1 MRRLLNLGCGQTF
14 HEDWVNV
21 DFRPQP
27 PRVVGYDLSLGVP
40 FPDDLFDVVY
50 HSHIIEH
57 FPRATAAA
65 FLLECW
71 RVLRPGG
78 ILRLAAPDLEGAAR
92 AYLQALEAARLGEP
106 EADARHEWMTV
117 ELVDQLARHHS
128 GGEMLEFWR
137 RDPVPALDF
146 VLERM
151 GAQARESILALR
163 QAPKPAPRQ
172 DADISPQEVGRFRLS
187 GECHQWMYDSHSL
200 GRLLVAAGFEA
211 VRPVAA
217 SESDIPDF
225 GRYHL
230 DVEADGGVRKPDSF
244 FLEARK
250 PLADAQSDVP
260 RVVSFCMQPTSGAG
274 GSALRLHQGLREIG
288 VADCLYV
295 ATKPAADMPGVTV
308 IPAVAGSSVAREEKT
323 GRFTNSQWPGFFKH
337 MEKRLAAY
345 PGRPANCEI
354 FSDTQVTTRIS
365 DIPGTD
371 AADILHLH
379 WIAGTTDIVRD
390 VEFLRGRPIVWTL
403 HDMNPFTGGCHYAG
417 DCQGFTRYCGA
428 CPQLGSSEDKDF
440 SREIWLRK
448 KAAYRELDITVVC
461 PSRWLAGQA
470 ARSTLF
476 QKKPISVIPYSLP
489 TDVFRP
495 LKAGAVRQGLGVD
508 PDAFV
513 LLFGADALDT
523 ARKGFAEL
531 LAALESLAASGHG
544 GGITLMTF
552 GDVSR
557 LQRLTL
563 PFPAVHLGRL
573 ESPNE
578 VALAYNAANCL
589 VIPSLED
596 NLPNVALEALSCGL
610 PVAGFA
616 TGGIPDMVED
626 GVTGRLVPTGD
637 CQALAQ
643 ALIAMRDMPADARSR
658 MRRACRQTALLRYSM
673 PVQARAYLELY
684 QRLLARPAGAAG

>member
-1 MRRLLNLGCGQTF
+1 MRRLLNLGCGQTY

-21 DFRPQP
+21 DFQPQP
-27 PRVVGYDLSLGVP
+27 PHVLGYDLSLGVP
-40 FPDDLFDVVY
+40 FSDDLFDVVY

-57 FPRATAAA
+57 FPRETAAA
-65 FLLECW
+65 FLRECW

-92 AYLQALEAARLGEP
+92 AYLLALEAARRGEP
-106 EADARHEWMTV
+106 EANARHEWMTI
-117 ELVDQLARHHS
+117 ELVDQLARHQS
-128 GGEMLEFWR
+128 GGEMLAFWR

-151 GAQARESILALR
+151 GAQARESILSQR
-163 QAPKPAPRQ
+163 QAPKQPPKQAA
-172 DADISPQEVGRFRLS
+172 DASPQEVGHFRLS
-187 GECHQWMYDSHSL
+187 GECRQWMYDSHSL
-200 GRLLVAAGFEA
+200 ARLLSETGFEA
-211 VRPVAA
+211 VRPTTADA
-217 SESDIPDF
+217 SDIPDF
-225 GRYHL
+225 ARYHL

-244 FLEARK
+244 FMEARK
-250 PLADAQSDVP
+250 PLADPQSASP
-260 RVVSFCMQPTSGAG
+260 TVVSFCMKPIRGAG

-288 VADCLYV
+288 VPDCLYV
-295 ATKPAADMPGVTV
+295 ATKPAWDMPGVMV
-308 IPAVAGSSVAREEKT
+308 VPAVAGSSLMRDERT
-323 GRFTNSQWPGFFKH
+323 GWITNSQWPDFFKH
-337 MEKRLAAY
+337 MQKRLAAY
-345 PGRPANCEI
+345 PRRPANCEC
-354 FSDTQVTTRIS
+354 FSDTQTATRIS
-365 DIPGTD
+365 DIPGAD

-390 VEFLRGRPIVWTL
+390 VEFLKNRPIVWTL

-417 DCQGFTRYCGA
+417 SCRGFTRYCGA
-428 CPQLGSSEDKDF
+428 CPQLGSREEKDF

-448 KAAYRELDITVVC
+448 KAAYRELDITVIC
-461 PSRWLAGQA
+461 PSRWLAEQA
-470 ARSTLF
+470 AQSSLF

-495 LKAGAVRQGLGVD
+495 LKAGAVRQGLGLD
-508 PDAFV
+508 PAAFV
-513 LLFGADALDT
+513 VLFGADALDT

-531 LAALESLAASGHG
+531 LAALESLAAGDDG
-544 GGITLMTF
+544 EGITLMTF
-552 GDVSR
+552 GDASR

-573 ESPNE
+573 ESPSE

-596 NLPNVALEALSCGL
+596 NLPNVVLEALACGL

-626 GVTGRLVPTGD
+626 GVTGRIVPAGN
-637 CQALAQ
+637 CQALAL
-643 ALIAMRDMPADARSR
+643 ALAGMRDMPADARSR
-658 MRRACRQTALLRYSM
+658 MRRACRQTALLRYSL

-684 QRLLARPAGAAG
+684 KSLLARAGTT

>member
-50 HSHIIEH
+50 HSHVIEH

-65 FLLECW
+65 FLRECW

-92 AYLQALEAARLGEP
+92 AYLLALEAARRGEP

-172 DADISPQEVGRFRLS
+172 DADASPQEVGRFRLS

-200 GRLLVAAGFEA
+200 GGLLAAAGFEA

-217 SESDIPDF
+217 GQSDIPDF

-250 PLADAQSDVP
+250 PLTNPQSAAL

-288 VADCLYV
+288 VPDCLYV
-295 ATKPAADMPGVTV
+295 ATKPAVDMPGVTV

-323 GRFTNSQWPGFFKH
+323 GRFTNNQWPGFFKH

-345 PGRPANCEI
+345 PGRPANSEL
-354 FSDTQVTTRIS
+354 FSDTQTATRIS
-365 DIPGTD
+365 DIPGAD

-390 VEFLRGRPIVWTL
+390 VEFLKGRPIVWTL

-417 DCQGFTRYCGA
+417 DCRGFTRYCGA
-428 CPQLGSSEDKDF
+428 CPQLGSSEEKDF

-470 ARSTLF
+470 AQSTLF
-476 QKKPISVIPYSLP
+476 RKKPISVIPYSLP

-495 LKAGAVRQGLGVD
+495 LNAGAVRQGLGLE

-513 LLFGADALDT
+513 VLFGADALDT
-523 ARKGFAEL
+523 TRKGFAEL
-531 LAALESLAASGHG
+531 LAALESVAAG
-544 GGITLMTF
+544 GGGQGITLMTF

-563 PFPAVHLGRL
+563 PLPVVHLGRL

-578 VALAYNAANCL
+578 VALAYSAANCL

-643 ALIAMRDMPADARSR
+643 ALMAMRDMPADARGR
-658 MRRACRQTALLRYSM
+658 MRRACRQTALLRYSL

-684 QRLLARPAGAAG
+684 QSLLARAPGAAG